1 MYVQEVD
8 SVSGGAGIAPS
19 SLLDSE
25 NRSKLTSARRN
36 LTQVENMHLKRNLIY
51 TYTLLTDV
59 RYQV

>member
-1 MYVQEVD
+1 MFVQEAD

-25 NRSKLTSARRN
+25 NRSKLTSAIRN
-36 LTQVENMHLKRNLIY
+36 LAQVENMHLTHNLIY
-51 TYTLLTDV
+51 TYTSLTDV